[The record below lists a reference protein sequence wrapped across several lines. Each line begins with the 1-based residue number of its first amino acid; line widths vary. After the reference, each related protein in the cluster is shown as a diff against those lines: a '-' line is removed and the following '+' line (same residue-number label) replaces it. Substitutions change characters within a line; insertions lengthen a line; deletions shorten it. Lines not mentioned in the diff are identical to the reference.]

1 MRQSLLA
8 IFLTIMSI
16 TAFGQTQINPKDYRF
31 MVLQMPKLDMQFPE
45 NREIPADNNTFYA
58 LSYDDT
64 NNTAFV
70 YNDYVCG
77 YYEVPAAMRAGF
89 KTGARNLQAENPD
102 EYWKL
107 VKEVMDKVTANW
119 KAKNAAAA
127 PVASASAPANNT
139 PATEAPKVLA
149 DYGRFADVRRFPQG
163 TRPRFYQKIS
173 EASRRRAKQFVTKV
187 GLAGRY
193 EVFKHDGTELEVR
206 TTAYGGAAQIAF
218 EEFLD
223 GRIQM
228 SDVYDIVLEGM
239 DEAVYK
245 EIAKALVAMT
255 ANLPT
260 HNMVVESS
268 FVETEMDQLLQIADV
283 YGKATIY
290 CTFEFA
296 ATMLPQ
302 TGWVSDEMRNTRW
315 ANGYLGNY
323 KSHDVI
329 VLPQSFEDETNS
341 VKVIDPSYAYIIPSG
356 AEKPIKVAFEGD
368 AQVKEIES
376 QDDWSR
382 VIHTY
387 QKFGVAVVGLNPG
400 LCAYR
405 NTSLKKV
412 IE

>member
-1 MRQSLLA
+1 MLSKTSLIELA
-8 IFLTIMSI
+8 KATAKASLTPNV
-16 TAFGQTQINPKDYRF
+16 AFTFGEE
-31 MVLQMPKLDMQFPE
+31 KLSYE
-45 NREIPADNNTFYA
+45 ALENTFRKEMNELA
-58 LSYDDT
+58 GSWASYRE
-64 NNTAFV
+64 NKNTIFQIMEIMLT
-70 YNDYVCG
+70 
-77 YYEVPAAMRAGF
+77 EVLP
-89 KTGARNLQAENPD
+89 
-102 EYWKL
+102 
-107 VKEVMDKVTANW
+107 
-119 KAKNAAAA
+119 
-127 PVASASAPANNT
+127 
-139 PATEAPKVLA
+139 PKVLA

-193 EVFKHDGTELEVR
+193 EVFKLDGTELEVS